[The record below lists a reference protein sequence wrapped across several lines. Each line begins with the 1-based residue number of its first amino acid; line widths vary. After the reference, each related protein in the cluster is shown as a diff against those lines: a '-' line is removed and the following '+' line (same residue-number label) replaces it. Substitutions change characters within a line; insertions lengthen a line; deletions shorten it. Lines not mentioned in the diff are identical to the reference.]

1 MVTQDQPLNRPQKA
15 IDSWV
20 LAAPL
25 PADAEHFANAFH
37 AVEQGL
43 ASDSSALVTIATDN
57 GLADIVRG
65 SAALRLG
72 NVPDRKAM
80 QEIGSLLHDKS
91 WLMRLGAV
99 RATESFP
106 TPIKWQLLQ
115 PQLDEPVAAVRYVLA
130 AQLAGVSLQ
139 DLPAR
144 GPARLPVLF
153 TARSEGRGVGKECG

>member
-1 MVTQDQPLNRPQKA
+1 
-15 IDSWV
+15 
-20 LAAPL
+20 
-25 PADAEHFANAFH
+25 
-37 AVEQGL
+37 
-43 ASDSSALVTIATDN
+43 
-57 GLADIVRG
+57 
-65 SAALRLG
+65 
-72 NVPDRKAM
+72 M

-130 AQLAGVSLQ
+130 EQLAGVSLQ

-144 GPARLPVLF
+144 DQARLQVLF
-153 TARSEGRGVGKECG
+153 AEYLQRLAFTIDIPESLASRARFAIARNEPAAAEQDLLAALDRKRDVEGKSWSVRVDPVGCRIIKKK